1 MDFTIK
7 THSTFEN
14 IYNVK
19 ANSLQE
25 AIAIVMNS
33 DNPPDFYQKH
43 LGEKIVDHYQK
54 LTPRDELIKEE
65 YF

>member
-14 IYNVK
+14 VYNVK

-25 AIAIVMNS
+25 AIAIVMDC

-43 LGEKIVDHYQK
+43 LGEKAVGHEYK
-54 LTPRDELIKEE
+54 VTTRDELIKEG